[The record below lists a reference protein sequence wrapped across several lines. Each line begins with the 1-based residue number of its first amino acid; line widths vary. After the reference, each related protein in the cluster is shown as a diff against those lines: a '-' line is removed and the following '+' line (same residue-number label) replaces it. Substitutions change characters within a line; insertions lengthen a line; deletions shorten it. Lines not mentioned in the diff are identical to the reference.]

1 MTFFWISTANDKFWG
16 GFWQIVIII
25 LINWWRLPPR
35 VARLKLML
43 FAGWSPAW
51 PKCSLCCRKGLW
63 SSHYVWQEFSLGGN
77 WALVR
82 LLTGWNYSCFMAY
95 NQMLARHHQGTRK
108 IVISDN
114 IFVTGKCSDGET
126 FQWTNF
132 NIFKVF
138 LLFGCCTFHTLCET
152 LRTAWAAARKTK
164 LHCSRAYLWTVV
176 CTSLLR
182 YSHLD
187 KMKYLQLACK

>member
-1 MTFFWISTANDKFWG
+1 MTSTPKG
-16 GFWQIVIII
+16 
-25 LINWWRLPPR
+25 

-63 SSHYVWQEFSLGGN
+63 SSHYVWQEFSLGEN
-77 WALVR
+77 WALAR

-95 NQMLARHHQGTRK
+95 NQMLARHHQGTWK

-126 FQWTNF
+126 WTSF

-138 LLFGCCTFHTLCET
+138 LLFGCLYLLCVKLFRLLGLLFEKQNY
-152 LRTAWAAARKTK
+152 AAAQ
-164 LHCSRAYLWTVV
+164 LIYGVWCIHHC
-176 CTSLLR
+176 
-182 YSHLD
+182 
-187 KMKYLQLACK
+187 

>member
-1 MTFFWISTANDKFWG
+1 MTSSPKG
-16 GFWQIVIII
+16 
-25 LINWWRLPPR
+25 

-51 PKCSLCCRKGLW
+51 SKCSLCCREGLW

-77 WALVR
+77 WALAR

-114 IFVTGKCSDGET
+114 IFVTEKCSDGET
-126 FQWTNF
+126 LRWTSF
-132 NIFKVF
+132 NVFKALPPVWMLRSLCVRPF
-138 LLFGCCTFHTLCET
+138 RALGLLVEKQKITLQQCSFMQRSAYITVKVES
-152 LRTAWAAARKTK
+152 LR
-164 LHCSRAYLWTVV
+164 
-176 CTSLLR
+176 
-182 YSHLD
+182 
-187 KMKYLQLACK
+187 

>member
-1 MTFFWISTANDKFWG
+1 MTSTPKG
-16 GFWQIVIII
+16 
-25 LINWWRLPPR
+25 

-77 WALVR
+77 WALAR

-95 NQMLARHHQGTRK
+95 NQMLARHHRGHEKLSFLTTSLLLENA
-108 IVISDN
+108 VM
-114 IFVTGKCSDGET
+114 GKL
-126 FQWTNF
+126 QWTNV

-138 LLFGCCTFHTLCET
+138 LLFGCCTCSVWNSSGCLGCCLETKITLQQSLFMECDVYIT
-152 LRTAWAAARKTK
+152 IKVQSLR
-164 LHCSRAYLWTVV
+164 
-176 CTSLLR
+176 
-182 YSHLD
+182 
-187 KMKYLQLACK
+187 

>member
-1 MTFFWISTANDKFWG
+1 MTSSPKG
-16 GFWQIVIII
+16 
-25 LINWWRLPPR
+25 

-51 PKCSLCCRKGLW
+51 PKCSLCCREGLW

-77 WALVR
+77 WALAR

-114 IFVTGKCSDGET
+114 IFVTEKCSDGET
-126 FQWTNF
+126 FHWTSF
-132 NIFKVF
+132 NVLKAC
-138 LLFGCCTFHTLCET
+138 LLCGCCTRSVWSSSVCLGCWFKNKKLY
-152 LRTAWAAARKTK
+152 WAGVP
-164 LHCSRAYLWTVV
+164 LFSVLL
-176 CTSLLR
+176 TSLLKVG
-182 YSHLD
+182 S
-187 KMKYLQLACK
+187 LQ

>member
-1 MTFFWISTANDKFWG
+1 MTSTPKG
-16 GFWQIVIII
+16 
-25 LINWWRLPPR
+25 

-63 SSHYVWQEFSLGGN
+63 SSHYVWQEFSLGEN
-77 WALVR
+77 WALAR

-95 NQMLARHHQGTRK
+95 NQMLARHHQGTWK

-114 IFVTGKCSDGET
+114 IFVTGKCSDEET
-126 FQWTNF
+126 WTSF

-138 LLFGCCTFHTLCET
+138 LLFGCLYLICVKLFRLLGLLFEKQNY
-152 LRTAWAAARKTK
+152 TAAELIYGVWCVH
-164 LHCSRAYLWTVV
+164 HC
-176 CTSLLR
+176 
-182 YSHLD
+182 
-187 KMKYLQLACK
+187 

>member
-1 MTFFWISTANDKFWG
+1 MTSTPKG
-16 GFWQIVIII
+16 
-25 LINWWRLPPR
+25 

-77 WALVR
+77 WALAR

-95 NQMLARHHQGTRK
+95 NQMLARHHQGTQK

-126 FQWTNF
+126 FQWTNV
-132 NIFKVF
+132 NSFKVF
-138 LLFGCCTFHTLCET
+138 LLFGCCTCSVWNSSDCLGCCLKNKITLQQ
-152 LRTAWAAARKTK
+152 
-164 LHCSRAYLWTVV
+164 
-176 CTSLLR
+176 SLF
-182 YSHLD
+182 
-187 KMKYLQLACK
+187 MECGV

>member
-1 MTFFWISTANDKFWG
+1 MSTPKG
-16 GFWQIVIII
+16 
-25 LINWWRLPPR
+25 

-63 SSHYVWQEFSLGGN
+63 SSHYVWQKFSLGGN
-77 WALVR
+77 WALAR

-95 NQMLARHHQGTRK
+95 NQMLARHHREHEKLSFLTTSLLLENA
-108 IVISDN
+108 VM
-114 IFVTGKCSDGET
+114 GKLCSEQTLT
-126 FQWTNF
+126 FLRSSSCLDA
-132 NIFKVF
+132 V
-138 LLFGCCTFHTLCET
+138 LALCET
-152 LRTAWAAARKTK
+152 LQAAWAAVWETK
-164 LHCSRAYLWTVV
+164 SHCSRAYLWNVM

-187 KMKYLQLACK
+187 KMKYLQLACM